1 MSVGVAPFVVRSLR
15 LESRQFKPY
24 LFRIL
29 LLLFMGG
36 ALILVHAGQSRLGA
50 PGLSLFKPIVW
61 MSLLAVCVAGPFFFA
76 SVITE
81 EKEGMTL
88 GFLKIAGLSPF
99 SILLGKS
106 SCQLTSAVT
115 LLLAQVPFVMLAVT
129 LGGVSTIQ
137 VVAAYAALLAHLVF
151 VSNLALLCSTICKRT
166 SGASGLTF
174 VLLVAFFIG
183 PWLGRG
189 ILMILSLPSSSA
201 VNVFFG
207 GLFDY
212 MARASAFARIG
223 AVMGTG
229 FAGPALGF
237 QFPSNLALGLVCF
250 LLAWAGFES
259 FNREE
264 TGSAPRRRLAFRRT
278 SRLRRLGVGRPWR
291 YALAWKDFYFTTGG
305 KGAMLV
311 KFAAF
316 TLIFAAIFTLVSIL
330 GGQRIEA
337 GVAGGVIMTT
347 MMFAIPIELSLHM
360 SRVFGNERRERTLCG
375 IMILPKST
383 ARIAWC
389 KVLGCLLALAPAL
402 AFLTLG
408 LILIAGDARREMFFS
423 PMLLLYVPRLLLL
436 FTMITYLSLVMRR
449 GGLLVA
455 FILWLFGSWF
465 LGLIG
470 ALILALLFDIGNIV
484 VVVLVWLTFYLGL
497 AGLFYWCT
505 LRRMERA
512 AAE

>member
-15 LESRQFKPY
+15 VESRQLKPY

-29 LLLFMGG
+29 LLLFMLGS
-36 ALILVHAGQSRLGA
+36 LIWVHAAQSRLGA
-50 PGLSLFKPIVW
+50 PGLSLFEPIVW
-61 MSLLAVCVAGPFFFA
+61 MSLLAICAAGPFFFA

-106 SCQLTSAVT
+106 SCQLTSAIM
-115 LLLAQVPFVMLAVT
+115 LLLVQVPFVMLAVT

-151 VSNLALLCSTICKRT
+151 VSNLALLCSTICKRS
-166 SGASGLTF
+166 SGAAGLTF
-174 VLLVAFFIG
+174 VLLVAFFIA
-183 PWLGRG
+183 PSLGRA
-189 ILMILSLPSSSA
+189 ILALMSLPSGSA
-201 VNVFFG
+201 INVYFG

-212 MARASAFARIG
+212 MAQASAFGRIG
-223 AVMGTG
+223 AVMATG

-250 LLAWAGFES
+250 LLAWAGFEF

-291 YALAWKDFYFTTGG
+291 NALAWKDFYFTTGG

-316 TLIFAAIFTLVSIL
+316 TLVFAAIFTIVSL
-330 GGQRIEA
+330 TA
-337 GVAGGVIMTT
+337 GEVIDADDAGGIIMTT

-383 ARIAWC
+383 AGIARS

-402 AFLTLG
+402 AFFTLG
-408 LILIAGDARREMFFS
+408 LILIGPRARRNVFFS
-423 PMLLLYVPRLLLL
+423 EAPLFYVPALLLL
-436 FTMITYLSLVMRR
+436 LTMITYFSLVMRR

-455 FILWLFGSWF
+455 FISWLFGSWF
-465 LGLIG
+465 L
-470 ALILALLFDIGNIV
+470 
-484 VVVLVWLTFYLGL
+484 VVLMQVFFFMSDSVIRFVVVWLTFYLGL
-497 AGLFYWCT
+497 AGMFYWWT
-505 LRRMERA
+505 LRRLERA